1 VRRQNLRRNFGLGV
15 LSLIVLPLLL
25 AAQQSK
31 FGVDWQPLLWLIGA
45 WTGTGAGEPGQGSG
59 GFSFREDRQGQVL
72 IRKSFSDY
80 PATAGKPAYRHDD
93 LMIVYPVGKDFQAEY
108 FDNEGHV
115 VRYVIRASSDGNTI
129 TFVSDEAAPGP
140 GFRLTYRKNSEN
152 TLAGTFEIAPPG
164 KPNGFAKYLEW
175 TAQKQVAK

>member
-1 VRRQNLRRNFGLGV
+1 
-15 LSLIVLPLLL
+15 LIALPLLL

-31 FGVDWQPLLWLIGA
+31 SGVDWQPLLWLIGD
-45 WTGTGAGEPGQGSG
+45 WTGTGGGEPRQGSG
-59 GFSFREDRQGQVL
+59 GFSFHEDLQGQVL
-72 IRKSFSDY
+72 IRKSFSEY

-115 VRYVIRASSDGNTI
+115 IRYAMSSSSDGNTV
-129 TFVSDEAAPGP
+129 TFLSDEAAPGP
-140 GFRLTYRKNSEN
+140 RFRLTYHKNSEN
-152 TLAGTFEIAPPG
+152 TLTGRFEIAPPD
-164 KPNGFAKYLEW
+164 KPNGFVKYLEW